1 MRLHKDY
8 LAIIGVMHMEQL
20 MANYFLHTN
29 RKIHPDEYFL
39 HVESV
44 LAKDLVNV
52 GLGIVLYKN
61 GVQIWGKSMVVS
73 EMSELEA
80 YYSGIILGL
89 EEVLEQGIVNIVVG
103 GSGLAI
109 RQMTGDKYGEYHFGS
124 DQGFQYYL
132 RAKELAE
139 MFSTIRFRE
148 MVSGGKAFEMAK
160 GIGKLYEPYI

>member
-80 YYSGIILGL
+80 SYSGIILGL
-89 EEVLEQGIVNIVVG
+89 EEAVEQGIVNIVVG

-109 RQMTGDKYGEYHFGS
+109 KQMSMGGCGEYNFGS
-124 DQGFQYYL
+124 DNGFRYYL

-160 GIGKLYEPYI
+160 GIWKLYEPYI

>member
-8 LAIIGVMHMEQL
+8 SAIIGVMHMEQL
-20 MANYFLHTN
+20 MANYFLHAN

-39 HVESV
+39 QIESV

-61 GVQIWGKSMVVS
+61 GVQIWGKSMVVT

-80 YYSGIILGL
+80 SYSGIILGL
-89 EEVLEQGIVNIVVG
+89 EEALEQGIMDIVVG

-109 RQMTGDKYGEYHFGS
+109 NQMSESESGKYHFGT
-124 DQGFQYYL
+124 DQGFRYYL
-132 RAKELAE
+132 QVKELSK
-139 MFSTIRFRE
+139 MFANIRFSDVVNGR
-148 MVSGGKAFEMAK
+148 KAFEMAK
-160 GIGKLYEPYI
+160 TIVG

>member
-1 MRLHKDY
+1 MRQHKDY

-52 GLGIVLYKN
+52 GLGIVFYKN

-80 YYSGIILGL
+80 SYSGIILGL
-89 EEVLEQGIVNIVVG
+89 EEAVEQGIMDIVVG

-109 RQMTGDKYGEYHFGS
+109 KQMRGGVSGEYQFES
-124 DQGFQYYL
+124 DQVFSYYV
-132 RAKELAE
+132 RAKELVE

-148 MVSGGKAFEMAK
+148 VVSGGKAFEMAK
-160 GIGKLYEPYI
+160 GIGKLYGH

>member
-1 MRLHKDY
+1 
-8 LAIIGVMHMEQL
+8 MEQVL
-20 MANYFLHTN
+20 TNYFLKTN

-44 LAKDLVNV
+44 LAKDSESV
-52 GLGIVLYKN
+52 GLGIVLYQN

-109 RQMTGDKYGEYHFGS
+109 RQMTGDVSGEYQFGY
-124 DQGFQYYL
+124 DQGFNYYIHV
-132 RAKELAE
+132 KEMLKI
-139 MFSTIRFRE
+139 FSNIRFRE
-148 MVSGGKAFEMAK
+148 MVRGGKAFEMAK
-160 GIGKLYEPYI
+160 GIGKIYGH

>member
-1 MRLHKDY
+1 MRQHKDY

-20 MANYFLHTN
+20 MANYFLHTK

-52 GLGIVLYKN
+52 GLGTVLYRD
-61 GVQIWGKSMVVS
+61 GVQIWGKSIVVS

-80 YYSGIILGL
+80 SYSGIILGL
-89 EEVLEQGIVNIVVG
+89 EEAVEQGIMDIVVG

-109 RQMTGDKYGEYHFGS
+109 KQMRGGVSGEYQFGS
-124 DQGFQYYL
+124 DQGFNYYIQV
-132 RAKELAE
+132 KEMLKI
-139 MFSTIRFRE
+139 FSNIRFRE
-148 MVSGGKAFEMAK
+148 MVRGGKAFEMAK
-160 GIGKLYEPYI
+160 GIGKIYGH